1 MRSLILALTLLT
13 FGAASILPAAAQNQA
28 PATVTPPGTEVVP
41 STSLSDS
48 VPKPEDPDATD
59 PYQIVA
65 ITVGAVGGIMVANM
79 LTAGL
84 ATPAIA
90 AAGGGGTMAAGAGSA
105 MMASQIAVSAVGAVV
120 GGYVGYWVYGN

>member
-1 MRSLILALTLLT
+1 MRSLILALTLLA
-13 FGAASILPAAAQNQA
+13 FGAASILPAAAQNPA

-41 STSLSDS
+41 SASLSDS

-59 PYQIVA
+59 PYQIAA

-90 AAGGGGTMAAGAGSA
+90 AAGGGGAMAAGAGSA